1 MIKLAFAIN
10 VIRNGGPSNVVRTI
24 VDRLDRTKFEVVL
37 ITFFKDENDRNVVNE
52 LKSKSVTVIEWN
64 YHSRMKCMVEAVGHL
79 SAVLEKYN
87 IDVLHTHGYIPDI
100 LSARCESNVKKIS
113 TIHCNIFEDYPETYG
128 KLKSFI
134 YIPTHLYFLR
144 KLDCQVCCSKTVYSA
159 LSKYLNRCRYIRN
172 GIDGAKVKKPV
183 TREKLGLQND
193 DVVYIYVGR
202 LSVRK
207 NIVWLIHNFVKNR
220 KTNEYLLVLGK
231 GEKELECKAVAD
243 DHVKML
249 GFQSDPAAYMQIS
262 DIYVSASKSEGFS
275 ISVLEAL
282 ASGLGL
288 FLSDIPSHKE
298 VIGMSDGIP
307 LGKVFTAN
315 SFSEE
320 LNELRA
326 FKFNRQNIITFQ
338 KQHLSAKGMSHEYEL
353 QYMYMVKSK

>member
-24 VDRLDRTKFEVVL
+24 VDHLDRTKFEVVL

-79 SAVLEKYN
+79 AAVLEKYN

-100 LSARCESNVKKIS
+100 LSARCKSNVKKIS

-134 YIPTHLYFLR
+134 YIPTHIYFLR
-144 KLDCQVCCSKTVYSA
+144 KLDCQVCCSKTVYGA

-183 TREKLGLQND
+183 AREKLGLQKD

-202 LSVRK
+202 LSEGK

-220 KTNEYLLVLGK
+220 LENEYLLVLGK
-231 GEKELECKAVAD
+231 GEKELECKNAAD

-249 GFQSDPAAYMQIS
+249 GFQPDPAAYIQIS
-262 DIYVSASKSEGFS
+262 DIYISASKSEGFS

-282 ASGLGL
+282 SYGLAL
-288 FLSDIPSHKE
+288 LLSDIPSHRE
-298 VIGMSDGIP
+298 VVGLEKDIY
-307 LGKVFTAN
+307 LGETFKYDNF
-315 SFSEE
+315 EE
-320 LNELRA
+320 SINRLRKNWELINQDKIA
-326 FKFNRQNIITFQ
+326 LFQ
-338 KQHLSAKGMSHEYEL
+338 RRELSAEKMAL
-353 QYMYMVKSK
+353 QYQTEYDKRG